1 MSFFP
6 SLLSALL
13 PPLCV
18 HCRREGFWLCPEA
31 EKQLTTV
38 TLLRDPVTVPGIDQV
53 YCLGSYDEE
62 IVASLVKRLKYS
74 GWYGLQEYLPQV
86 LQPLKEF
93 CPANA
98 VLIPLPLHP
107 RRKRERGFNQ
117 AEVIAK
123 ALAKVTGLPAANV
136 LIRKRFTKQQAKLSE
151 EERAKN
157 MQDAFQINPKKRSLP
172 KIGIL
177 VDDVITTGST
187 LGAAARALREA
198 GIENILAVALG
209 KG

>member
-6 SLLSALL
+6 SLLSTLL

-31 EKQLTTV
+31 EQQLATV
-38 TLLRDPVTVPGIDQV
+38 TLLRDPVTIPGIDQV
-53 YCLGSYDEE
+53 FCLGSYDEE
-62 IVASLVKRLKYS
+62 ILASIVKRLKYS

-93 CPANA
+93 CPADA

-123 ALAKVTGLPAANV
+123 ALTKVTGLPVSNV

-151 EERAKN
+151 EERTRN
-157 MQDAFQINPKKRSLP
+157 VQDAFQLNPKTPSLP
-172 KIGIL
+172 KIGVLI
-177 VDDVITTGST
+177 DDVITTGST
-187 LGAAARALREA
+187 LGAAARVLREA
-198 GIENILAVALG
+198 GVEVVAAVALG